1 MRVTPDEPVRAS
13 PRRVFGGRQWP
24 DTAKD
29 LFERLRESLAEL
41 AAELAE
47 CHDRLIVLHWE
58 RMRSVL
64 DAGIACHAGLL
75 AGGGAR
81 SLFSDLHPG
90 LRWAEGKLLAAAS

>member
-1 MRVTPDEPVRAS
+1 M
-13 PRRVFGGRQWP
+13 FGGRPWP

-29 LFERLRESLAEL
+29 LFERPQESRAEL
-41 AAELAE
+41 AVELAE

-64 DAGIACHAGLL
+64 DADIAYHAALL